1 MLYSKIYLG
10 LQLLLPIFCRSSPY
24 MVTGF
29 TILQR
34 LVEESITEYYAEKT
48 GQTLPDIELNMRV
61 FNTVCIPRDIPCL
74 YSVFVLQF
82 IQPL

>member
-1 MLYSKIYLG
+1 MK
-10 LQLLLPIFCRSSPY
+10 
-24 MVTGF
+24 TGF

-34 LVEESITEYYAEKT
+34 LVEESITEYYAEKM

-74 YSVFVLQF
+74 YSVFILQF
-82 IQPL
+82 MASIHLYSKTV